1 MKTVEYWLVWAK
13 IKLKIWVH
21 CWNLSNW
28 LFGLNIFC
36 MWSGWSSRNVS
47 LERWNLFLTLSKT
60 ITNSLTKTVI
70 PLTLTLGKHQGD
82 SSQQVCLPVKDE
94 IIKLIAH
101 RRANR
106 TAFLG
111 LSVCLT
117 LGNGRRTSQSR
128 KRREQCKN
136 QPFICIE
143 GPLSTQDQI
152 RCPHTITENIHRA

>member
-1 MKTVEYWLVWAK
+1 MCSLLKFVKLAIRAKYFLYVVGMKFKKCVARTL
-13 IKLKIWVH
+13 KL
-21 CWNLSNW
+21 
-28 LFGLNIFC
+28 IF
-36 MWSGWSSRNVS
+36 NVK
-47 LERWNLFLTLSKT
+47 TLSKT
-60 ITNSLTKTVI
+60 ITISLTKTVI

-82 SSQQVCLPVKDE
+82 SSQQVWLPVKDE

-128 KRREQCKN
+128 KRREQWKN